1 VERELAR
8 IYGHDKVRRMQ
19 AAMAKSNY
27 LNANPTVDKR
37 HMTYGEFPLSFYQDV
52 LYIMADLLLHDG
64 GAGEANTHSSVIGS
78 KRGGT
83 LVDLGSGVGRLTL
96 AAALLAPPN
105 VWKESVGLEI
115 VSEHHASALDAQEE
129 ALYSGLL
136 PLPTQ
141 DPSAAAATTTTDAV
155 SNAPITT
162 TSFIL
167 GDCFDPALAG
177 ILHGTTA
184 VFAYSTTWVYDDP
197 TTLVMGELSKNLAQS
212 LDDGTVVAMTDRRLP
227 SPFVLCHSLTG
238 KNPEKGGPEATS
250 TVHIYRL
257 MK

>member
-1 VERELAR
+1 
-8 IYGHDKVRRMQ
+8 MQ
-19 AAMAKSNY
+19 ASMAKSNY
-27 LNANPTVDKR
+27 LNANPTVNKR
-37 HMTYGEFPLSFYQDV
+37 HMTYGEFPLSFFQDV
-52 LYIMADLLLHDG
+52 LHIMADLLLQDG
-64 GAGEANTHSSVIGS
+64 RGGEANTTPITKDPVLRSDSS

-105 VWKESVGLEI
+105 AWKESVGLEI
-115 VSEHHASALDAQEE
+115 VSEHHASALEAQEE

-136 PLPTQ
+136 PLQQ
-141 DPSAAAATTTTDAV
+141 DPSADAV
-155 SNAPITT
+155 PSAPITT

-167 GDCFDPALAG
+167 GDFFDPALAG
-177 ILHGTTA
+177 ILQGTTA
-184 VFAYSTTWVYDDP
+184 VFAYSTAFECDDP
-197 TTLVMGELSKNLAQS
+197 TTLVMGVLSDNLAQA
-212 LDDGTVVAMTDRRLP
+212 LDAGTIVAMTDRRLR

-257 MK
+257 VK

>member
-1 VERELAR
+1 
-8 IYGHDKVRRMQ
+8 MQ
-19 AAMAKSNY
+19 AAMAKSNF

-37 HMTYGEFPLSFYQDV
+37 HMTYGEFPLSFYQDI
-52 LYIMADLLLHDG
+52 LYIMADLLG
-64 GAGEANTHSSVIGS
+64 SSS
-78 KRGGT
+78 NKRGGT

-105 VWKESVGLEI
+105 MWKESVGLEI
-115 VSEHHASALDAQEE
+115 VSEHHASALEAQEE
-129 ALYSGLL
+129 AFYSGLL
-136 PLPTQ
+136 PVPPKH
-141 DPSAAAATTTTDAV
+141 DPSAASTTATTDA
-155 SNAPITT
+155 PITS

-177 ILHGTTA
+177 ILQGTTA

-197 TTLVMGELSKNLAQS
+197 TTLVMGDLSKNLAQS
-212 LDDGTVVAMTDRRLP
+212 FDDGTVVAMTDRTLP

-257 MK
+257 VK